1 MTANP
6 ATATHSTPA
15 TSLARLATLRRVPRR
30 AAGALA
36 AWWDHIVTTGQ
47 LGPVQERE
55 VGRHTGAR
63 T

>member
-6 ATATHSTPA
+6 ATATRSMPA
-15 TSLARLATLRRVPRR
+15 TSSHRLATLRRFPRR
-30 AAGALA
+30 AASALS

-47 LGPVQERE
+47 LGPSQERE
-55 VGRHTGAR
+55 IGRHTGAR